1 MTKAIDLRSDTV
13 TLPTPAM
20 RDAMARAELGDDV
33 YGEDPTV
40 NALEAEVA
48 SLLGKEA
55 GMFTPSGTM
64 ANQIGIWLHTRPGD
78 EALVSEGAHLMLYES
93 GAAPALSG
101 LQLTVIGRGGLFTGA
116 DVEAAYKID
125 NGHYAPTR
133 LVAIENTHNRGGGRV
148 FPQNMIVEVA
158 GTARRLG
165 VALHL
170 DGARL
175 WNAHI
180 ATDVAL
186 STLAAPFDT
195 VSVCLSKGLGA
206 PVGSVL
212 TGPRALM
219 ERARRRRK
227 MLGGGMRQAGVLA
240 AAGRYALAHHIAR
253 LVEDHASCRAYAE
266 GIAKLAG
273 VRLDLASVETNLC
286 IFELSSEVPIDAAAF
301 VTKAKARAGPPGQ
314 CRRTA

>member
-1 MTKAIDLRSDTV
+1 
-13 TLPTPAM
+13 
-20 RDAMARAELGDDV
+20 
-33 YGEDPTV
+33 
-40 NALEAEVA
+40 
-48 SLLGKEA
+48 
-55 GMFTPSGTM
+55 
-64 ANQIGIWLHTRPGD
+64 
-78 EALVSEGAHLMLYES
+78 
-93 GAAPALSG
+93 
-101 LQLTVIGRGGLFTGA
+101 VIGRGGLFTGA

-158 GTARRLG
+158 ATARRLG

-180 ATDVAL
+180 ATGVAL

-253 LVEDHASCRAYAE
+253 LADDHASCRAYAE
-266 GIAKLAG
+266 GIVHLAG

-286 IFELSSEVPIDAAAF
+286 IFELTSEVPIDAAAF
-301 VTKAKARAGPPGQ
+301 VTKAKAHGLLVNAVGPRKVRVVTHLDVDRAA
-314 CRRTA
+314 CIEAAKITREVLTS